1 MIQWTIWLNE
11 IHPIRLWTLK
21 NIFSFPCNFLL
32 FCRNINSF
40 SRGKPCHPT
49 SSLFLGKFFWAIISK
64 MDLASIIRTLKT
76 LKLCLSQ
83 RFHFTS
89 NHHLETHNRHNDY
102 PSKLI
107 STCIIAFTQKSKT
120 KKFYSYSINLHL
132 VKKKTCIVRSR
143 RTSIIESQ
151 ETLLSKKKK
160 FLGSVWI

>member
-1 MIQWTIWLNE
+1 MRFIPSGFELWRISFLSHVISYYFAEISTRSHVASRVIQ
-11 IHPIRLWTLK
+11 HPR
-21 NIFSFPCNFLL
+21 
-32 FCRNINSF
+32 SF
-40 SRGKPCHPT
+40 SEN
-49 SSLFLGKFFWAIISK
+49 SSELSFQRWTWQ
-64 MDLASIIRTLKT
+64 ASFAHW
-76 LKLCLSQ
+76 KLWNCRLSQ

-107 STCIIAFTQKSKT
+107 STCIVAFTQKSKT

-151 ETLLSKKKK
+151 ETLLSQKKKK
-160 FLGSVWI
+160 ILRIRLDTVETEN